1 MKYKTCSETAN
12 MNSNCGTFQQPHEN
26 SKKRKE
32 PYMRTF
38 PSLMKKIKSIGSVS
52 APKEVVSKVQV
63 IAGGAFNLSSD
74 SEVARNRTQVYNALR
89 NISRPKSRNTRYP
102 KSTDYHK
109 LQMLLVAA
117 FIAAFTHVEYVED
130 ISHIMI

>member
-1 MKYKTCSETAN
+1 MKYKSCSETEN

-26 SKKRKE
+26 SHE

-52 APKEVVSKVQV
+52 APKKVVSKVQV
-63 IAGGAFNLSSD
+63 MAGGAFNLSSD
-74 SEVARNRTQVYNALR
+74 SEVARNITQVYNALR
-89 NISRPKSRNTRYP
+89 NISRPKSRNIGHP

-109 LQMLLVAA
+109 LAQNGQ
-117 FIAAFTHVEYVED
+117 THSNNLSAKADKLFDCV
-130 ISHIMI
+130 